1 MELGRSWDEGELSYC
16 HVLKCPV
23 LNYSDLL
30 LQYLRTKQKDAIRKY
45 HIELTRAGPICL
57 RFLENAFT
65 LAESWDMTE
74 VGFDNIANLSL
85 SLSLSHTQIII

>member
-1 MELGRSWDEGELSYC
+1 MELGRSWDEGELSYL
-16 HVLKCPV
+16 HVLKYSV
-23 LNYSDLL
+23 VNYYELL
-30 LQYLRTKQKDAIRKY
+30 YFQYLRTKQKDAIRKY

-74 VGFDNIANLSL
+74 VCCDNIS
-85 SLSLSHTQIII
+85 Q